1 MTRPRQS
8 LTRSWLYASAAA
20 GPIGGGLIKLGQ
32 GSTVAAIAV
41 GLAPYAILG
50 LLLLVFLIGYLAA
63 LARYLCAGPEGQEAM
78 ERLVVTSANAIV
90 SILTLTQASS
100 PPAPPRRSPSG

>member
-1 MTRPRQS
+1 MTRPRQFAA
-8 LTRSWLYASAAA
+8 RGWIYAA

-32 GSTVAAIAV
+32 GSTVAAAAV
-41 GLAPYAILG
+41 GLAPYAVLG

-78 ERLVVTSANAIV
+78 ERLLMISANAIV
-90 SILTLTQASS
+90 SILTLTLAS
-100 PPAPPRRSPSG
+100 PPPRPRKSQSR